1 MKKYSLFFVFMIF
14 VLSFSGC
21 ADVEKNLIKTSS
33 TVNTVPQAIT
43 QLQSEDSTITE
54 TYESSVE
61 QPTSYLSEENNKVI
75 SDEIN
80 INIGE
85 YFVASGK
92 RLVDMKEVFNKEFIK
107 KYPFTLPEDFETAN
121 FYFETPTELGLK
133 YNEVENG
140 YIRCLGKDGKSILQ
154 VYICS
159 TRFVGH
165 RHIWNTNAEPQKT
178 RINNTDV
185 IINKNSAGDYWGE
198 FEKNGYYYTFEM
210 SKINEEVVISALKD
224 LAR

>member
-1 MKKYSLFFVFMIF
+1 M
-14 VLSFSGC
+14 
-21 ADVEKNLIKTSS
+21 
-33 TVNTVPQAIT
+33 
-43 QLQSEDSTITE
+43 
-54 TYESSVE
+54 
-61 QPTSYLSEENNKVI
+61 I

-154 VYICS
+154 VY
-159 TRFVGH
+159 FV
-165 RHIWNTNAEPQKT
+165 
-178 RINNTDV
+178 
-185 IINKNSAGDYWGE
+185 
-198 FEKNGYYYTFEM
+198 
-210 SKINEEVVISALKD
+210 ALD
-224 LAR
+224 LLAIDIFGTLMLNPKKLV